1 MSRLHNRAENWSNL
15 FKPYRGK
22 FTLSYTVKD
31 GLFEFEKFITK
42 EERLSFELISK
53 ALNGKS
59 KTKVGFFNRY
69 NTKVIGIDID
79 NHYSEAWNSETPSKE
94 LFDKYEKVIQKI
106 GLPSL
111 LFKSPGG
118 LHLFYFLDYSVFHEV
133 MEYKLKKILEELKE
147 KEIEILPTPNHSL
160 KIDPVKNLIDTKTFK
175 PIPYPEIEKVTFY
188 YPEDL
193 VKENCLPSEYREQR
207 VKRGKSFFKKSNLDK
222 LEENLL
228 PIKAG
233 ETNEKYKT
241 LSALY
246 FTNGLSQREAEDRF
260 LNLLFVS
267 GYVGEMRD
275 PREIKRRF
283 TSTCKNLK
291 KNGFQ
296 FEGLK
301 KDRQPSLLDLQLIE
315 TVSSDFKSSIQRKNA
330 LRKYMTEI
338 FTWSNY
344 HEEMSKS
351 EFEFW
356 SWFYSEYR
364 YNRKNNLI
372 PIPWVIMRAWNNRPR
387 PLNDY
392 LKERGILTPMTD
404 YEFDLKGEKA
414 GRCRYY
420 KINRLYRVSNEP
432 KDIDFIEEL
441 KESKLSLSEIGR
453 ILGVDKSTVCLWYS
467 GKRNIPFESL
477 VKYQSLWCV
486 DRSAHNKNTMI
497 SN

>member
-1 MSRLHNRAENWSNL
+1 MSKLHNRAENWSNL

-79 NHYSEAWNSETPSKE
+79 NHYSEAWKNEIPSKE
-94 LFDKYEKVIQKI
+94 LFDKYEKVVQKL

-111 LFKSPGG
+111 LFKSTGG

-133 MEYKLKKILEELKE
+133 MEYKLKKVLEELKE

-160 KIDPVKNLIDTKTFK
+160 KIDPVKNLIDCKTFK
-175 PIPYPEIEKVTFY
+175 PIAYPEIDKITFY

-193 VKENCLPSEYREQR
+193 VKENCLPSEYRTQR

-275 PREIKRRF
+275 PKEINRRF
-283 TSTCKNLK
+283 KSTYANLK

-296 FEGLK
+296 FEGLT
-301 KDRQPSLLDLQLIE
+301 KDRQPSLLDLNLIE

-356 SWFYSEYR
+356 SWFFSEYR

-372 PIPWVIMRAWNNRPR
+372 PIPWVIMRTWNNRPR

-441 KESKLSLSEIGR
+441 KESKLSLAEIGR

-477 VKYQSLWCV
+477 VKYQSLWGV
-486 DRSAHNKNTMI
+486 DRSAHNKNTTI